1 MMLNA
6 KKALLIG
13 SALLGSFFVSTIQAE
28 TTSMSETSPH
38 FSVFVENKTDQQVTM
53 RFRENQGSS
62 YLEPALA
69 DNTPL
74 AAHKKSLPYGV
85 VFPQLGRKDTFD
97 IIVTGKQDCAFT
109 IGFYAPGNPNVV
121 IQGPG
126 CFGGGYS
133 VNLAERY
140 VLLYVTDIHKK

>member
-1 MMLNA
+1 MKLNVT
-6 KKALLIG
+6 KALLIG
-13 SALLGSFFVSTIQAE
+13 SILIGSFSISTAE
-28 TTSMSETSPH
+28 AASIDKGNSH
-38 FSVFVENKTDQQVTM
+38 FSVIVENKTDQKVSM

-74 AAHKKSLPYGV
+74 EAHQKSLPYGV
-85 VFPQLGRKDTFD
+85 VFPHLGRTDTFD
-97 IIVTGKQDCAFT
+97 MVVTGKQDCAFT
-109 IGFYAPGNPNVV
+109 IGFYAPGNPSVV

-133 VNLAERY
+133 INLADRS